1 MLQPALIPYTTKSNQ
16 EHAFSK
22 RSTSGSLITATRTKQ
37 RDEKL
42 AEKLTRIL
50 FVRVNLWSKGGT
62 VTCRDRILSSDAP
75 SKPL

>member
-1 MLQPALIPYTTKSNQ
+1 MHDEEQSRASVQQTI
-16 EHAFSK
+16 EEWFSHYGY
-22 RSTSGSLITATRTKQ
+22 RNKQ
-37 RDEKL
+37 REEKL

-50 FVRVNLWSKGGT
+50 FVRVNLRSKDGT